1 LNTLNQRSLFLILLG
16 GTLLFL
22 PACGS
27 KTAVKSERASE
38 TVLNP
43 ETTPVG
49 SGMADI
55 GDTGRNTP
63 INTYVE
69 KIGHKKKT
77 IGSLPS
83 TSTTTNTIA
92 PIAETPAPAN
102 TPAMETAAPVAK
114 SGGSH
119 LLLWLLL
126 IIVLGGVGW
135 YFWSKNHPEDHVDQP
150 MPPVGGLSPVSG
162 FTALKD
168 QIEEESPSETS
179 FWSKKIF

>member
-16 GTLLFL
+16 GALLFL

-43 ETTPVG
+43 ETAPVAN
-49 SGMADI
+49 GMADI
-55 GDTGRNTP
+55 GETGHNTP

-69 KIGHKKKT
+69 KIGHKKKPLS
-77 IGSLPS
+77 SLTT
-83 TSTTTNTIA
+83 TSTTANTVA
-92 PIAETPAPAN
+92 PPPETPAQ